1 MKINSEEGYGAAMKF
16 GRKAERKMHSLAE
29 NIGFPI
35 LTDIQKQNI
44 LLLQAAITD
53 SPRDIKPL
61 TYFEANSGSSNPL
74 KDDANCQSV
83 IIAFEARRR
92 GLNCYALPYSQ
103 DEGSSSFK
111 LGENFAQA
119 WINPRNMKL
128 LQPTKITGNSDE
140 EIVRKLEKEISV
152 PGRYILGINY
162 KANGHLISVDVTESC
177 ERIYHDEQDDSFINP
192 KCFEDVEYFEV
203 VRIDRAIFNI
213 EMVKSVLA
221 MF

>member
-1 MKINSEEGYGAAMKF
+1 MIINKEEGYGSAMKF
-16 GRKAERKMHSLAE
+16 GRKAEREMHSLVE
-29 NIGFPI
+29 NIGLPT
-35 LTDIQKQNI
+35 LTEIQKQNI
-44 LLLQAAITD
+44 HSLQEALTD
-53 SPRDIKPL
+53 VSRDIKPL
-61 TYFEANSGSSNPL
+61 TYLEANSGSSNPL

-92 GLNCYALPYSQ
+92 GLNCYALPYSY
-103 DEGSSSFK
+103 EEESNSFK

-119 WINPRNMKL
+119 WINPRNMKT
-128 LQPTKITGNSDE
+128 LQPTKITGKSDE
-140 EIVRKLEKEISV
+140 ELVKKLEKETSV

-162 KANGHLISVDVTESC
+162 KTNGHLISLDVTERG

-192 KCFEDVEYFEV
+192 KSFEDVEYFEI

-213 EMVKSVLA
+213 EMVKTVLT